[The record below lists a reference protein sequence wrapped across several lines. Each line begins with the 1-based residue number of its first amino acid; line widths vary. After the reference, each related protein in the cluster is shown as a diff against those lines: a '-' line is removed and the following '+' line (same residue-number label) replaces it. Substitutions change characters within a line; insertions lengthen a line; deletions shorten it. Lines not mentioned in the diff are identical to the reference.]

1 MTTYSKDFRQRILN
15 YGLAH
20 PVRET
25 ASLFQVSPSTVQS
38 LKKLYYETGGIT
50 PRERNISPDRLISSE
65 GELWLQAILAE
76 TPDLSLAE
84 LCDRYYEAYR
94 VRVSISTMHN
104 TVKRLGYSFKKK
116 AFYDPERDTALA
128 AEEKTSYISQL
139 DGVSPEDRVYLD
151 EMGCA
156 SNLSPEH
163 GRSPQGER
171 LYDASPTAPGVTVN
185 TAAVLTE
192 KGVEAVLSYTG
203 NLNADL
209 FIGYLQLCVLH
220 LLTEGKVLIMDNHPV
235 HCAKAVMEFLDSRN
249 VAYVYLPRYSPEL
262 NPIEEAFSKIKHT
275 VRKFKPRLPVEIY
288 NAIRAAIKMVTE
300 NDVIGYINHYD
311 EFLLV
316 TG

>member
-1 MTTYSKDFRQRILN
+1 MTMYSKDLRQRILN
-15 YGLAH
+15 YGLVH
-20 PVRET
+20 SVRQT
-25 ASLFQVSPSTVQS
+25 AKLFQVSPTTVQS
-38 LKKLYYETGGIT
+38 LKQLYYETGGIT
-50 PRERNISPDRLISSE
+50 PHERNISPDRLISTE
-65 GELWLQAILAE
+65 GELWLQAILVE

-84 LCDRYYEAYR
+84 LCDRYYDIYR
-94 VRVSISTMHN
+94 IRVSPSTMYN
-104 TVKRLGYSFKKK
+104 TVTRFGYSFKKK
-116 AFYDPERDTALA
+116 TFYDPERDTVLA
-128 AEEKTSYISQL
+128 AEEKTSYINQL
-139 DGVSPEDRVYLD
+139 DGVNPEDRVYLD

-192 KGVEAVLSYTG
+192 KGVEAVLNYTG
-203 NLNADL
+203 NLNTDL

-275 VRKFKPRLPVEIY
+275 VRKFKPRLPIEIY

-300 NDVIGYINHYD
+300 NDAIGYINHSE

>member
-1 MTTYSKDFRQRILN
+1 MTTYSKDLRQRILN

-20 PVRET
+20 SVRQT
-25 ASLFQVSPSTVQS
+25 AKLFQVSPTTVQS
-38 LKKLYYETGGIT
+38 LKQLYYETGGIT
-50 PRERNISPDRLISSE
+50 PHERNISPDRLISAE
-65 GELWLQAILAE
+65 GELGLQAILVE
-76 TPDLSLAE
+76 MPDLSLAE
-84 LCDRYYEAYR
+84 LCDRYYNIYSI
-94 VRVSISTMHN
+94 RVSTSTMYN
-104 TVKRLGYSFKKK
+104 TVTRFGYSFKKK
-116 AFYDPERDTALA
+116 TFYDPERDTVLA
-128 AEEKTSYISQL
+128 AEEKTSDINPL
-139 DGVSPEDRVYLD
+139 DGVNPEDRVYLD

-156 SNLSPEH
+156 SNLSPAH

-192 KGVEAVLSYTG
+192 KGVGAVLSYTG
-203 NLNADL
+203 NLNTDL

-235 HCAKAVMEFLDSRN
+235 HCAKAVMEFLDSCN

-275 VRKFKPRLPVEIY
+275 VRKFKPRLPIEIY

-300 NDVIGYINHYD
+300 DDAIGYINHAE

>member
-1 MTTYSKDFRQRILN
+1 MTTYSKDLRQRILN

-20 PVRET
+20 SVRQT
-25 ASLFQVSPSTVQS
+25 AKLFQVSPTTVQS
-38 LKKLYYETGGIT
+38 LKQLYYETGGIT
-50 PRERNISPDRLISSE
+50 PHERNISPDRLISAE
-65 GELWLQAILAE
+65 GELGLQAILVE
-76 TPDLSLAE
+76 MPDLSLAE
-84 LCDRYYEAYR
+84 LCDRYYNIYSI
-94 VRVSISTMHN
+94 RVSTSTMYN
-104 TVKRLGYSFKKK
+104 TVTRFGYSFKKK
-116 AFYDPERDTALA
+116 TFYDPERDTVLA
-128 AEEKTSYISQL
+128 AEEKTSDINPL
-139 DGVSPEDRVYLD
+139 DGVNPEDRVYLD

-192 KGVEAVLSYTG
+192 KGVGAVLSYTG
-203 NLNADL
+203 NLNTDL

-235 HCAKAVMEFLDSRN
+235 HCAKAVMEFLDSCN

-275 VRKFKPRLPVEIY
+275 VRKFKPRLPIEIY

-300 NDVIGYINHYD
+300 DDAIGYINHAD